1 MKSIGFTLLHPSNSQ
16 TCTLFPFLALLI
28 RCVVGV
34 YVTSSS
40 TRIPGI
46 LAVVVE
52 SRREGPA
59 CDAFVVD
66 LLDRRFDELT
76 VACSSWMGRFDEEDG
91 LLERRDVERDGPV
104 VEEREEGGG
113 L

>member
-1 MKSIGFTLLHPSNSQ
+1 ML
-16 TCTLFPFLALLI
+16 
-28 RCVVGV
+28 V
-34 YVTSSS
+34 
-40 TRIPGI
+40 
-46 LAVVVE
+46 AVD

-59 CDAFVVD
+59 CDVFVVD

-76 VACSSWMGRFDEEDG
+76 AAVDDDGSSWMGVFVADEG
-91 LLERRDVERDGPV
+91 LLGRREGAERDGPV